1 MAKFYCQDNKILI
14 GTDSYP
20 SKVSEIYKKYVT
32 SGLLTDKTE
41 GIKRKSR
48 LLMTTGFFDEYNFD
62 VSASN
67 LNKRL
72 DNFKTEY
79 KKFIDYINTVSNN
92 YFENAKNSEKD
103 LNDTADKNEKQL
115 KEEMDN
121 AYKKWA
127 NQSVNSGYDAQ
138 RKQAL
143 WDEYLKAKK
152 AYEKKTDP
160 LAKYS
165 IDQLAAMVIAGKF
178 GVGEA
183 RKKALGSHYDAVQK
197 RVNELMS
204 GYTTKAPQTTAQQ
217 RSVSTPKPT
226 TTAPQKTT
234 VKPTTTAPQKTTP
247 KPTTTSPQKTTP
259 KPTTTAPQ
267 KTTPTSTAAKPTV
280 TPKPTQEP
288 QQTVAPTPSQDPGGT
303 PTGQGARSKLEE
315 EIKKLREQLEKE
327 QQERLNLQQ
336 KIEQQST
343 QQQPQQQTVQQPAPS
358 YQDSNPTPTVEV
370 GEPEPA
376 VTVEPINPT
385 TVPIETP
392 KPTIAPTELPNP
404 NVGGDTGTGGGSTSK
419 SSGSSVIP
427 IAVGLGAAVAGGI
440 GIKAIHDHKKNSE
453 FDDQNED
460 SVTNG
465 NRFWTDEDPNVVHS
479 EQDLFSD
486 NSDTLD
492 ASYQATENSTAD
504 NDTWNIEDNEIEDNN
519 SFDLLSENN

>member
-1 MAKFYCQDNKILI
+1 MAKFVCSDNKKIEQYI
-14 GTDSYP
+14 E
-20 SKVSEIYKKYVT
+20 KVKKLREEYYSTGLLHTRTNNISKKYRELADVYSLRNMRFIT
-32 SGLLTDKTE
+32 LSEAIKTNNNNLYNDFTKLLTTIDDTWEK
-41 GIKRKSR
+41 
-48 LLMTTGFFDEYNFD
+48 
-62 VSASN
+62 
-67 LNKRL
+67 
-72 DNFKTEY
+72 FK
-79 KKFIDYINTVSNN
+79 K
-92 YFENAKNSEKD
+92 NAKDSEKD

-152 AYEKKTDP
+152 AYEKKADP

-165 IDQLAAMVIAGKF
+165 IDELAVMVIAGKY
-178 GVGEA
+178 GVGDA

-247 KPTTTSPQKTTP
+247 KPTTTAPQKTTA
-259 KPTTTAPQ
+259 KPATTAPQ

-336 KIEQQST
+336 KIEQQPT

-404 NVGGDTGTGGGSTSK
+404 NAGGDTGTGGGSTSK